1 MIHLVTSRNPLNA
14 EAFTRE
20 WVQHRHGLTIAELLP
35 AWAATS
41 KDVRVTRDG
50 IEIPRED
57 WTLPIPDQCRI
68 EVIERPGFIAALF
81 GLTGVLGAIV
91 NIAGAFAI
99 NLGVSYLLGA
109 FRKPKQPDE
118 NDSST
123 YGFGGLTS
131 VQDSNGAAVP
141 IICGEHLTG
150 GVVINRFERV
160 SQLGTELWTL
170 LLLSEGRI
178 HSIGGKNADGGPFT
192 SAAGDL
198 PEGLLING
206 QPAEDFDEVEV
217 YVRMGSVNQDP
228 IPGFANA
235 EQILDVGFD
244 LEESITPGPGSV
256 ELTPKTGGFNPTT
269 DAADIALWD
278 TLESYT
284 TDVDADEFGVIVEF
298 PAGLYTS
305 SSGGIGPNSARFQIR
320 YRALDGGGSPT
331 GNYVVLPPE
340 TPISAAQ
347 TNPLTV
353 EFRHPFYSAASYV
366 YGGPGER
373 LQLDGIS
380 DRVECAGLAGVPSLP
395 VAQQQFSV
403 CFWWQWAGTLPG
415 PSTTNEYVMAEQFAS
430 NQGFRVILRIVRTG
444 SGDSYTVRM
453 RVVLGNGTT
462 TFNDDSAA
470 PWFSGTAA
478 VVTPLLQAW
487 NFFGYGNNNNFGG
500 SPQSLAR
507 RHQNGVNSSGGIS
520 FEVSLTSAST
530 FYVGDTPTATEAPFQ
545 GYMDGLKVFSR
556 LLSDAD
562 FTQQY
567 NGGAGFN
574 GLGNEPDL
582 VLAWM
587 FDFDNAGV
595 TPDQSPNA
603 NDGTLTNG
611 ASISTTNA
619 GLIESSPGGTIT
631 RGKYRIEVQRLDAR
645 STGLN
650 ENDATWARVR
660 LTTFEDFEYPGCAL
674 MAVRVRADGQLS
686 GGAPE
691 FLVPVKGILAF
702 VWDGVS
708 QEAPTGTYQWSANPA
723 WIALTLLTDDTWGL
737 ADYYK
742 LTDIDL
748 ALWADWAAYCDEY
761 VEDGRESRGGGN
773 TVTLTYSAPTLTIVI
788 DDVTDGIPEHWEVGG
803 YVIVREAADA
813 SYNLSDGYAAE
824 ITSLDYDIVAE
835 EITIECTWPTGLTAP
850 TAGPTADADAEVI
863 GAEVRF
869 RYDGV
874 LDRRDEDA
882 WETILN
888 VMASGRAAPL
898 RRGSRLSVFV
908 DRPAEPVA
916 TVSMSNIVQ
925 GTFALSW
932 VSQHDRPNFI
942 TAEILDRDDGYRRVP
957 VEAEHPTAS
966 DPTTFSAYRRRAI
979 ALEGITR
986 KSQALRHITHE
997 LNVHHLV
1004 RRRAEW
1010 EMPWDGLAIDAGDV
1024 VRFTHDLPGWAP
1036 SGLFRAGCTTDELYL
1051 DRAIEVTGTFGM
1063 TWIPRGTGTAIEFT
1077 DGDPTGTYAAGDVIE
1092 LGTPLSAT
1100 PSEGDAWILTSEVPY
1115 QLMRVVE
1122 ARFDPER
1129 MTRRF
1134 VALQYDEDVYDD
1146 GFADFLNAPS
1156 TLPVPGA
1163 KTVALLTTAP
1173 PPVVNLRAET
1183 RSHETADGSLA
1194 TYAVLSWEPGTDQG
1208 QVVERHE
1215 IYLSDRDVRTPMKW
1229 LDVSGRERRAIIP
1242 IEGLDPNTSWRWHV
1256 RTVGVNGRTK
1266 RLDAH
1271 AEVSW
1276 TAPDRSTVKRRTEG
1290 ATRPSDPR
1298 DGDMHFDPT
1307 LARWFHW
1314 DETRAKWLDSAVV
1327 VLQFGN
1333 SAAVTNA
1340 NLLYSSSGPSGA
1352 FLDYDVVI
1360 VRADFHQGSAAS
1372 GVTTEVRIAGSAVD
1386 SFTNTGSL
1394 RYKHDDTLDVV
1405 ARAGQTIQAYISG
1418 TSGTGVSVTFYAHRY
1433 YT

>member
-14 EAFTRE
+14 DAFTRE
-20 WVQHRHGLTIAELLP
+20 WVQHRHGITIADIAP
-35 AWAATS
+35 DWAASPET
-41 KDVRVTRDG
+41 RVTRDG
-50 IEIPRED
+50 VEIPRED
-57 WTLPIPDQCRI
+57 WTLPIPDQCRV

-81 GLTGVLGAIV
+81 GLTGVLAAIV
-91 NIAGAFAI
+91 NIGAAFAI

-118 NDSST
+118 NDSAT
-123 YGFGGLTS
+123 YGFGGLSS

-141 IICGEHLTG
+141 IILGEHLTG

-178 HSIGGKNADGGPFT
+178 HSIGGKEVDGGPYT
-192 SAAGDL
+192 SQAGDL
-198 PEGLLING
+198 PTGMLING

-235 EQILDVGFD
+235 EQILEVGFD
-244 LEESITPGPGSV
+244 LEESITPGPGLV
-256 ELTPKTGGFNPTT
+256 ELTPKTGGFDPTA
-269 DAADIALWD
+269 DAANIALWD
-278 TLESYT
+278 TLEAYT

-298 PAGLYTS
+298 PAGLYTTS
-305 SSGGIGPNSARFQIR
+305 GGGIGPNTAQFQIR

-331 GNYVVLPPE
+331 GNYVVIPPE
-340 TPISAAQ
+340 APISASL

-353 EFRHPFYSAASYV
+353 EFRHPFYSAASYTAT
-366 YGGPGER
+366 GPGER
-373 LQLDGIS
+373 VIFDGIN
-380 DRVECAGLAGVPSLP
+380 DRAEVGGLLGYPAVA
-395 VAQQQFSV
+395 VAQQKLTY
-403 CFWWQWAGTLPG
+403 CLWFWFTGSLPG
-415 PSTTNEYVMAEQFAS
+415 PSTTNSYVLAEQFTGS
-430 NQGFRVILRIVRTG
+430 SGWRVILRIERPSASDGYFVRIR
-444 SGDSYTVRM
+444 TVY
-453 RVVLGNGTT
+453 GNGTT
-462 TFNDDSAA
+462 TINDDSTPIVQGSAA
-470 PWFSGTAA
+470 IVLPAI
-478 VVTPLLQAW
+478 QAW
-487 NFFGYGNNNNFGG
+487 NFFGQGVDNENNV
-500 SPQSLAR
+500 R
-507 RHQNGVNSSGGIS
+507 TRHINGVSTAGAFSFDVAITSG
-520 FEVSLTSAST
+520 TT
-530 FYVGDTPTATEAPFQ
+530 FYLADTPTATESPFP
-545 GYMDGLKVFSR
+545 GYMDGFKIFSR
-556 LLSDAD
+556 YLSVAD
-562 FTQQY
+562 FAQQY
-567 NGGAGFN
+567 NGGAGLN

-582 VLAWM
+582 VASWQ
-587 FDFDNAGV
+587 FDSSSGGD
-595 TPDQSPNA
+595 TPDSSPNG
-603 NDGTLTNG
+603 NDLTLTNG
-611 ASISTTNA
+611 ASISTGGA
-619 GLIESSPGGTIT
+619 GLLSITPSGTIT
-631 RGKYRIEVQRLDAR
+631 RGKYRIEVQRLDAQ

-691 FLVPVKGILAF
+691 FLVPVKGVLAF

-708 QEAPTGTYQWSANPA
+708 QDAPTGTYQWSANPA
-723 WIALTLLTDDTWGL
+723 WISLTLLTDDTWGL

-748 ALWADWAAYCDEY
+748 ALWADWAAYCDEF

-773 TVTLTYSAPTLTIVI
+773 TVTLTYSAPTLTIEI
-788 DDVTDGIPEHWEVGG
+788 DDVTDGIPSHWEVGG
-803 YVIVREAADA
+803 YVIVRDA
-813 SYNLSDGYAAE
+813 TDTTYNLSDGYAAV
-824 ITSLDYDIVAE
+824 ITSLDYDAGTEVL
-835 EITIECTWPTGLTAP
+835 TIECTWPTGPTAP
-850 TAGPTADADAEVI
+850 TAGPTADATAEVI

-869 RYDGV
+869 RFDGV

-916 TVSMSNIVQ
+916 TVSMSNIIQ
-925 GTFALSW
+925 GSFAISW

-986 KSQALRHITHE
+986 QSQALRHITHE

-1036 SGLFRAGCTTDELYL
+1036 SGLFRAGCTVDELYL
-1051 DRAIEVTGTFGM
+1051 DRAVEVTGTFGM
-1063 TWIPRGTGTAIEFT
+1063 TWVPRGTGTAVEFT
-1077 DGDPTGTYAAGDVIE
+1077 DANPSGTYAAGDVIE
-1092 LGTPLSAT
+1092 LATPLSAA
-1100 PSEGDAWILTSEVPY
+1100 PNEGDAWILTSEVPY

-1122 ARFDPER
+1122 ARFDPDR

-1134 VALQYDEDVYDD
+1134 VALQYDADVYDD

-1156 TLPVPGA
+1156 TLPVPGS

-1173 PPVVNLRAET
+1173 PAVENLRAET

-1194 TYAVLSWEPGTDQG
+1194 TYAVLSWDPGTDQG

-1215 IYLSDRDVRTPMKW
+1215 IYLSDRDVRVPMKW
-1229 LDVSGRERRAIIP
+1229 LDVSGRERRATIP
-1242 IEGLDPNTSWRWHV
+1242 IEGLDPARSWRWHV
-1256 RTVGVNGRTK
+1256 RTVGVGGRTK
-1266 RLDAH
+1266 RLDSH
-1271 AEVSW
+1271 AVASW
-1276 TAPDRSTVKRRTEG
+1276 VAPDRSTVTRRTEG
-1290 ATRPSDPR
+1290 ATLPTDPR
-1298 DGDMHFDPT
+1298 DGDLHWHSTDAMHY
-1307 LARWFHW
+1307 RW
-1314 DETRAKWLDSAVV
+1314 DDTRAKWLALDTFQI
-1327 VLQFGN
+1327 QFGS
-1333 SAAVTNA
+1333 SATVTNA
-1340 NLLYSSSGPSGA
+1340 NSSYSSSGPAGFYSGNDLVITR
-1352 FLDYDVVI
+1352 LD
-1360 VRADFHQGSAAS
+1360 FFQ
-1372 GVTTEVRIAGSAVD
+1372 VTGATTTIDLKIAGATVHSVTATATRAVVD
-1386 SFTNTGSL
+1386 NNI
-1394 RYKHDDTLDVV
+1394 DEV
-1405 ARAGQTIQAYISG
+1405 A
-1418 TSGTGVSVTFYAHRY
+1418 TSGQLIVPYINGTAANGHSVILTARRY
-1433 YT
+1433 RT